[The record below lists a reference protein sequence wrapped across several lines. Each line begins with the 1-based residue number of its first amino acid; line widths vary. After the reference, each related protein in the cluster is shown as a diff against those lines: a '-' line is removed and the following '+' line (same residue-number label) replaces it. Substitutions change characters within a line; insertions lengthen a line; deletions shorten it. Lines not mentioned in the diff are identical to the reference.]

1 MTDSGPSGSG
11 PSDPRLAARVHH
23 LAGHL
28 GALAADLDRTTTPG
42 RAATP
47 EASPAADLH
56 DPHDPRDPATWP
68 PLLGPAVTAAARRAA
83 ELATQIAADGSPA
96 ADSPAP
102 GSPAAGFRPAPR
114 LPYRPPAG
122 PRFGEDGDLRALD
135 ALAAELT
142 AGSDAAR
149 IASGAAAQSAVNKRW
164 ARPLAALQRTCD
176 LLAATCHLAVLAAE
190 PEVADEA
197 ATSARRWLPA
207 LPQVLT
213 ALLDDDRHAA
223 PTEALTV
230 LADPVTCG
238 NDTATDWDTRIVANA
253 ISVRRA
259 AQRERMAGRT
269 GTIRTD
275 RLESMAALRPDPVT
289 GRPTRRR
296 FLGFNPRGMGQM
308 IELVGDVASCDGL
321 AVYVPGTGTNLTM
334 SHVNTEVAENLVR
347 YGAGRIACLIF
358 LGGTFPQDMWAESGD
373 PLFAHAMSPRL
384 VECGRDV
391 QEHLRRIGR
400 PGLPVTVIGHSFGGS
415 VVGDAECRG
424 LHADR
429 VVYVSSAGAGPG
441 VRSASQ
447 WRNAAPA
454 VARFSLT
461 APGDPIELTQI
472 WSGLRYPDLGFF
484 DIMDG
489 VQRLDTGFYDSG
501 EVVFGTRGHGGVFD
515 ADCDAFRQIA
525 RVVVGAPVV
534 RYVRRSVAARGT
546 TWWSLHDGRLGPTAL
561 GQIFAQR
568 RPDARDAPIV
578 VAGPG
583 RLVPEQLSEAPAAEV
598 ALQVPAAGV
607 SVRDEF

>member
-1 MTDSGPSGSG
+1 MTSPGPTTSG
-11 PSDPRLAARVHH
+11 LAARVRH
-23 LAGHL
+23 LAGQL
-28 GALAADLDRTTTPG
+28 TELAAELERTATNA
-42 RAATP
+42 AATTATATERHGP
-47 EASPAADLH
+47 RDNR

-68 PLLGPAVTAAARRAA
+68 PLLAPALDAAARHAHDLAA
-83 ELATQIAADGSPA
+83 AIAPPDPEA
-96 ADSPAP
+96 AP
-102 GSPAAGFRPAPR
+102 FRPPPR

-122 PRFGEDGDLRALD
+122 PRFADDGDLRTLD

-142 AGSDAAR
+142 AAGDAAR
-149 IASGAAAQSAVNKRW
+149 IASGTAALAAVTKQWAQ
-164 ARPLAALQRTCD
+164 PLARLKRTCD
-176 LLAATCHLAVLAAE
+176 QLAATCHLAVLAAE
-190 PEVADEA
+190 PEFADEA
-197 ATSARRWLPA
+197 ATAARHLLPS
-207 LPQVLT
+207 LPQVLI
-213 ALLDDDRHAA
+213 ASPDDDRHAA
-223 PTEALTV
+223 ENEAPILI
-230 LADPVTCG
+230 ADPVTCG
-238 NDTATDWDTRIVANA
+238 NSTETDWDTRIVANA

-275 RLESMAALRPDPVT
+275 RLEAMAALRPDPVS
-289 GRPTRRR
+289 GRLTRRR
-296 FLGFNPRGMGQM
+296 FLAFDPRGMGQM
-308 IELVGDVASCDGL
+308 IELVGDVGACEGL

-384 VECGRDV
+384 VACGRDV
-391 QEHLRRIGR
+391 QTHLRRIGR
-400 PGLPVTVIGHSFGGS
+400 AGLPVTVIGHSFGGS

-429 VVYVSSAGAGPG
+429 VVYVSAAGAGPG

-447 WRNAAPA
+447 WRNSAPA

-489 VQRLDTGFYDSG
+489 IQRLDTGFYDSG
-501 EVVFGTRGHGGVFD
+501 EPVFGTRGHGGVFD

-534 RYVRRSVAARGT
+534 RYVRRSISARGT
-546 TWWSLHDGRLGPTAL
+546 TWWALHDGRLGPTAL
-561 GQIFAQR
+561 AQITAQR
-568 RPDARDAPIV
+568 RPDARAAPIV
-578 VAGPG
+578 VSGPG
-583 RLVPEQLSEAPAAEV
+583 RLVPARLSEAPAA
-598 ALQVPAAGV
+598 AMTVPVPGGRTAHP
-607 SVRDEF
+607 R